1 MLRYQ
6 NSYKGVWLSLSHMC
20 CAVLSRSVVS
30 DSCDPMDYSPPGFS
44 VHGISQARILELS
57 VISFSRGDLR
67 NPGIKPGSP
76 ALQADSLPIELLG
89 NPITHRVW
97 LNSILMTK
105 HFHHLTLPPFP
116 DSVIVT
122 SEACCAQP
130 PSATQ
135 GSLPPLSW
143 AGTCRSL
150 SHSTEI
156 VEAESVLDTVCIWL
170 TDFEINIEFHMFS
183 SFDPNPCL

>member
-6 NSYKGVWLSLSHMC
+6 NSYKGVWLSLSHTW
-20 CAVLSRSVVS
+20 CAVLSPSVCPTL
-30 DSCDPMDYSPPGFS
+30 CDPTDCSLPGSS
-44 VHGISQARILELS
+44 VHGISQARVLEWAA
-57 VISFSRGDLR
+57 ISFSRGSSQPR
-67 NPGIKPGSP
+67 NQTWVSCTAGRFLTNWATRESHHTHSVTQLYFNDKTFSSP
-76 ALQADSLPIELLG
+76 DS
-89 NPITHRVW
+89 
-97 LNSILMTK
+97 
-105 HFHHLTLPPFP
+105 PFP

-143 AGTCRSL
+143 AWTCRSL

-156 VEAESVLDTVCIWL
+156 VEAESVLDTICIWL

-183 SFDPNPCL
+183 SFDQNPCL